1 LAVVREGAL
10 AAISGN
16 VDGRLLGIVDDV
28 FDARLAERQG
38 AEVTESV
45 DVRFFEVVEER
56 LVAIL
61 FLALERGMVFGPSH
75 LATLGGLLVQ
85 FPEFDDRSWT
95 ESDLIVERL
104 EGVGAI
110 GGRVVAVGGERHF
123 D

>member
-1 LAVVREGAL
+1 MAVVREGAL